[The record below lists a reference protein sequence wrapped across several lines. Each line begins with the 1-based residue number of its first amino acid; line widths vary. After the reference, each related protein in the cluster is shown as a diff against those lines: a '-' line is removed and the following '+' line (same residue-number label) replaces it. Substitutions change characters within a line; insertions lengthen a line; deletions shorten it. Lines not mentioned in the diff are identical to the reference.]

1 MWIRVGCRWWLKQMQ
16 NRQPVLGF
24 IDEKFWSCEMDM
36 SLTSIFI
43 TVALAHFL
51 ALLSPGPDFLL
62 IVKSAI
68 SNKTK
73 NAIGVALGIAI
84 ANAVYIA
91 LCLVGVGSILA
102 SSVPIMIA
110 LKIIGGLFL
119 IYLAI
124 QALKARK
131 SSYQNIAVV
140 EASNKP
146 QQNKSFAFELATG
159 FMSGILNPKN
169 LLFYLSLFTVVL
181 TNEVSLGF
189 KISLGVWMT
198 SVVFL
203 WDAAI
208 VLLLSTPKI
217 RTRFTKMAF
226 YIDKLTGAILGII
239 GVTIVKSAISR

>member
-1 MWIRVGCRWWLKQMQ
+1 
-16 NRQPVLGF
+16 
-24 IDEKFWSCEMDM
+24 MDI

-110 LKIIGGLFL
+110 LK
-119 IYLAI
+119 
-124 QALKARK
+124 
-131 SSYQNIAVV
+131 
-140 EASNKP
+140 
-146 QQNKSFAFELATG
+146 
-159 FMSGILNPKN
+159 
-169 LLFYLSLFTVVL
+169 
-181 TNEVSLGF
+181 
-189 KISLGVWMT
+189 
-198 SVVFL
+198 
-203 WDAAI
+203 
-208 VLLLSTPKI
+208 
-217 RTRFTKMAF
+217 
-226 YIDKLTGAILGII
+226 
-239 GVTIVKSAISR
+239 